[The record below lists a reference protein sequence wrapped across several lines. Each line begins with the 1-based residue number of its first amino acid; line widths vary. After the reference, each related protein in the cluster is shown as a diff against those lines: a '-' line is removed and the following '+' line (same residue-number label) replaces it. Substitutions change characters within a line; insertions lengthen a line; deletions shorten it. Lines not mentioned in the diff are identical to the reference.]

1 MTFNI
6 MKLWYVL
13 CFENKGQASGDK
25 EAERKV

>member
-13 CFENKGQASGDK
+13 CFENKGQASGDE